1 MSNTK
6 NPPHL
11 STSKGHEDLEIKDAQ
26 FIFRSVWRDLEKKVG
41 KKKLRF
47 PKEIIWLGGA
57 PGSGKGTNT
66 AFIMQERDI
75 NANPIVMS
83 ALLNSPQAQKI
94 KDVGGMVGDRE
105 VVAIL
110 YEKLLEKEYE
120 NGAVVDGFPRT
131 KVQVECLKQLSQ
143 KMIDLRTEYLST
155 ALRDLFPQPIFRAVL
170 LFVEEYE
177 SVRRQLKRGN
187 DVRAHNKR
195 VRESGLGG
203 SLLEERVT
211 DFDKELAKNR
221 YRVFKEKTYDA
232 LQSLRDVF
240 HYHFIDASVKIPE
253 VEKNIAK
260 ELQYQSSLELDHQTY
275 DRIRRVPLA
284 ESIVVHARQAL
295 VRRLDSYEFEHKKS
309 FQRVLG
315 LIEETFIPIVMHHA
329 ISGEAKIFTEDSL
342 LADPLARQMLI
353 DVFSE
358 RGYHAVME
366 VCAQEEPDAFDPK
379 TKKIL
384 RVKKNVY
391 HIQIKFPGCEIRR
404 GH

>member
-1 MSNTK
+1 MVNKIK
-6 NPPHL
+6 NSSL
-11 STSKGHEDLEIKDAQ
+11 SASKFHEDLEVKDAQ
-26 FIFRSVWRDLEKKVG
+26 FIFSSLWSDLEKKNG
-41 KKKLRF
+41 RKNLRF

-57 PGSGKGTNT
+57 PGAGKGTNT
-66 AFIMQERDI
+66 TFIMRERDI
-75 NANPIVMS
+75 TANPIVVS
-83 ALLNSPQAQKI
+83 SLLNSPQSQKT
-94 KDVGGMVGDRE
+94 KDSGGMVGDKE
-105 VVAIL
+105 VVTVL
-110 YEKLLEKEYE
+110 YENLLEKKYE
-120 NGAVVDGFPRT
+120 NGVIVDGFPRT

-143 KMIDLRTEYLST
+143 KMIELRTEHGDT
-155 ALRDLFPQPIFRAVL
+155 KLRDSFPQPIFRAVL
-170 LFVEEYE
+170 LFVEEHE
-177 SVRRQLKRGN
+177 SIRRQIKRGQ
-187 DVRAHNKR
+187 DASAHNKR
-195 VRESGLGG
+195 VHESGLGT
-203 SLLEERVT
+203 LLEERAT

-221 YRVFKEKTYDA
+221 YRVFKEKTYNA

-240 HYHFIDASVKIPE
+240 YYHFIDAGVEIPE

-295 VRRLDSYEFEHKKS
+295 VRRLDSYEFEHKEL
-309 FQRVLG
+309 FERVVY
-315 LIEETFIPIVMHHA
+315 LIEEIFIPIVMRHS
-329 ISGEAKIFTEDSL
+329 ISGEAKVSTEDKL
-342 LADPLARQMLI
+342 LENSLARQILI
-353 DVFSE
+353 DIFSE

-366 VCAQEEPDAFDPK
+366 VREEEEPDTFDPK